1 MMNIRTMINL
11 TKNAVWSGVFAK
23 FRKNII
29 VFFMIP
35 VILFTVILAVVY
47 KGKIRNEI
55 KNNVDSA
62 FMQSSMKIDDIFGM
76 INDEYDKLSD
86 NQFIQRIL
94 TNDIDDLNGIEAPYI
109 GSNANASIEEASKS
123 VPCLK
128 SIGIYSELNDY
139 LISNLKSGYI
149 DDVSPDWYKYYR
161 QNKRSEAVFSSN
173 NSIYVCH
180 RMMIEK
186 NPVGLAVFEIDKDL
200 LKNALRLDSYKIDI
214 GIVLENIDGVS
225 IFKYGS
231 TDNFY
236 KSNMIYKLR
245 NETLKMTFTEGRKNI
260 DEVNRTVIV
269 YTLIYLA
276 AGIFVVYLLSFLCSV
291 YLYESL
297 SNILAK
303 VELVDGNCEGQ
314 SNVKSMNANV
324 LANVSETENIEEKL
338 AEGLNALQQ
347 AQLSALQMQINP
359 HFVFNVLNYA
369 NSVIFEITKCNNDAM
384 RIIVLLCDILDYAMD
399 EPKYTATIEQE
410 IEIAEKYVEIERMK
424 TGIDFKTVFDV
435 DKNLLQN
442 SCLKLFLQPII
453 ENAVMHGI
461 KRARERDGKI
471 VVRVHKNGEFVE
483 FSVSDNGKGMTSEK
497 LKEIEKLLDAPFE
510 EYSRCIGMRNINQ
523 RIKLFYGREY
533 GLKITSDENGTTVV
547 IDIPIND

>member
-1 MMNIRTMINL
+1 MNIKTMINL

-23 FRKNII
+23 FRKTII

-35 VILFTVILAVVY
+35 VVIFTVILAGVY

-55 KNNVDSA
+55 KNNADSA
-62 FMQSSMKIDDIFGM
+62 FMQTSMRIEEIFGM
-76 INDEYDKLSD
+76 INDAHDKLSD
-86 NQFIQRIL
+86 DQYIQRIL
-94 TNDIDDLNGIEAPYI
+94 TTDIDSLGGIEAPYI
-109 GSNANASIEEASKS
+109 GSNANASIDEAARS
-123 VPCLK
+123 VSCLK
-128 SIGIYSELNDY
+128 GIDIYSELNRY
-139 LISNLKSGYI
+139 LISSMESGYV
-149 DDVSPDWYKYYR
+149 DDVLPDWYKYYK
-161 QNKRSEAVFSSN
+161 QNRRREAVFSSG

-180 RMMIEK
+180 SISIEK

-200 LKNALRLDSYKIDI
+200 LKTALRLDSYRIDI
-214 GIVLENIDGVS
+214 GIVLENIDGIS
-225 IFKYGS
+225 IYKYGS
-231 TDNFY
+231 TDDIY
-236 KSNMIYKLR
+236 KSDRIYKLR
-245 NETLKMTFTEGRKNI
+245 NETLKMTFAEGRSNME
-260 DEVNRTVIV
+260 DVNRTVV
-269 YTLIYLA
+269 LYALLYLA
-276 AGIFVVYLLSFLCSV
+276 AGAFVVYLLSFLCSV

-303 VELVDGNCEGQ
+303 VELVDRECEGQ
-314 SNVKSMNANV
+314 SNVKSMNVNV
-324 LANVSETENIEEKL
+324 LANVSTTENIEEKL

-410 IEIAEKYVEIERMK
+410 LEIAEKYVEIERLK
-424 TGIDFKTVFDV
+424 TGIDFETVFDV
-435 DKNLLQN
+435 DGSLLQH

-471 VVRVHKNGEFVE
+471 VVRVHKNGEFIE
-483 FSVSDNGKGMTSEK
+483 FSVADNGKGMTSEK
-497 LKEIEKLLDAPFE
+497 LKEVEKLLEAPFE
-510 EYSRCIGMRNINQ
+510 DYSRCIGMRNINQ
-523 RIKLFYGREY
+523 RIRLFYGKEY

>member
-1 MMNIRTMINL
+1 MNIKTMINL

-23 FRKNII
+23 FRKTII

-35 VILFTVILAVVY
+35 VVVFTVILAGVY

-55 KNNVDSA
+55 KNNADSA
-62 FMQSSMKIDDIFGM
+62 FMQTSMRIEEIFGR
-76 INDEYDKLSD
+76 INDAHDKLSD
-86 NQFIQRIL
+86 DQYIQRIL
-94 TNDIDDLNGIEAPYI
+94 TSDIDSLGGIEAPYI
-109 GSNANASIEEASKS
+109 GSNANASIDEAARSIS
-123 VPCLK
+123 CLK
-128 SIGIYSELNDY
+128 SIGIYSEFNSY
-139 LISNLKSGYI
+139 LISSMESGYI
-149 DDVSPDWYKYYR
+149 DDVSPEWYKYYR
-161 QNKRSEAVFSSN
+161 QNGRREVVYTSG

-180 RMMIEK
+180 GISIEK
-186 NPVGLAVFEIDKDL
+186 NPVGLAVFEIDKEL
-200 LKNALRLDSYKIDI
+200 LKTALRLDSYRIDI
-214 GIVLENIDGVS
+214 GIVLENIDGIS

-231 TDNFY
+231 TDDIY
-236 KSNMIYKLR
+236 KSDRIYKLR
-245 NETLKMTFTEGRKNI
+245 NETLKMTFAEGRSNME
-260 DEVNRTVIV
+260 EVNRTVIL
-269 YTLIYLA
+269 YALLYLA
-276 AGIFVVYLLSFLCSV
+276 AGAFVVYLLSFLCSV

-303 VELVDGNCEGQ
+303 VELVDKECEGQ
-314 SNVKSMNANV
+314 SNVKSMNVNV
-324 LANVSETENIEEKL
+324 LANVSTTENIEEKL

-410 IEIAEKYVEIERMK
+410 LEIAEKYVEIERLK
-424 TGIDFKTVFDV
+424 TGIDFETVFDV
-435 DKNLLQN
+435 DGSLLQH

-471 VVRVHKNGEFVE
+471 VVKVHKNREFIE
-483 FSVSDNGKGMTSEK
+483 FSVADNGKGMTSEK
-497 LKEIEKLLDAPFE
+497 LREVERLLKAPFE
-510 EYSRCIGMRNINQ
+510 DYSRCIGMRNINQ
-523 RIKLFYGREY
+523 RIKLFYGKEY
-533 GLKITSDENGTTVV
+533 GLKITSDVNGTKVV
-547 IDIPIND
+547 IDIPADD

>member
-1 MMNIRTMINL
+1 MNIKTMINL

-23 FRKNII
+23 FRKTII

-35 VILFTVILAVVY
+35 VVVFTVILAGVY

-55 KNNVDSA
+55 KNNADSA
-62 FMQSSMKIDDIFGM
+62 FMQTSMRIEEIFGR
-76 INDEYDKLSD
+76 INDAHDKLSD
-86 NQFIQRIL
+86 DQYIQRIL
-94 TNDIDDLNGIEAPYI
+94 TSDIDSLGGIEAPYI
-109 GSNANASIEEASKS
+109 GSNANASIDEAARSIS
-123 VPCLK
+123 CLK
-128 SIGIYSELNDY
+128 SIGIYSEFNSY
-139 LISNLKSGYI
+139 LISSMESGYI
-149 DDVSPDWYKYYR
+149 DDVSPEWYKYYR
-161 QNKRSEAVFSSN
+161 QNGRREAVFTSG

-180 RMMIEK
+180 GISIEK
-186 NPVGLAVFEIDKDL
+186 NPVGLAVFEIDKEL
-200 LKNALRLDSYKIDI
+200 LKTALRLDSYRIDI
-214 GIVLENIDGVS
+214 GIVLENIDGIS

-231 TDNFY
+231 TDDIY
-236 KSNMIYKLR
+236 KSDRIYKLR
-245 NETLKMTFTEGRKNI
+245 NETLKMTFAEGRSNME
-260 DEVNRTVIV
+260 EVNRTVIL
-269 YTLIYLA
+269 YALLYLA
-276 AGIFVVYLLSFLCSV
+276 AGAFVVYLLSFLCSV

-303 VELVDGNCEGQ
+303 VELVDKECEGQ
-314 SNVKSMNANV
+314 SNVKSMNVNV
-324 LANVSETENIEEKL
+324 LANVSTTENIEEKL

-410 IEIAEKYVEIERMK
+410 LEIAEKYVEIERLK
-424 TGIDFKTVFDV
+424 TGIDFETVFDV
-435 DKNLLQN
+435 DGSLMQH

-471 VVRVHKNGEFVE
+471 VVKVHKNREFIE
-483 FSVSDNGKGMTSEK
+483 FSVADNGKGMTSEK
-497 LKEIEKLLDAPFE
+497 LREVERLLKAPFE
-510 EYSRCIGMRNINQ
+510 DYSRCIGMRNINQ
-523 RIKLFYGREY
+523 RIKLFYGKEY
-533 GLKITSDENGTTVV
+533 GLKITSDVNGTTVV
-547 IDIPIND
+547 IDIPSDD

>member
-1 MMNIRTMINL
+1 MNIKTMINL

-23 FRKNII
+23 FRKTII

-35 VILFTVILAVVY
+35 VVVFTVILAGVY

-55 KNNVDSA
+55 KNNADSA
-62 FMQSSMKIDDIFGM
+62 FMQTSMRIEEIFGR
-76 INDEYDKLSD
+76 INDAHDKLSD
-86 NQFIQRIL
+86 DQYIQRIL
-94 TNDIDDLNGIEAPYI
+94 TSDIDSLGGIEAPYI
-109 GSNANASIEEASKS
+109 GSNANASIDEAARSIS
-123 VPCLK
+123 CLK
-128 SIGIYSELNDY
+128 SIGIYSEFNSY
-139 LISNLKSGYI
+139 LISSMESGYI
-149 DDVSPDWYKYYR
+149 DDVSPEWYKYYR
-161 QNKRSEAVFSSN
+161 QNGRREVVYTSG

-180 RMMIEK
+180 GISIEK
-186 NPVGLAVFEIDKDL
+186 NPVGLAVFEIDKEL
-200 LKNALRLDSYKIDI
+200 LKTALRLDSYRIDI
-214 GIVLENIDGVS
+214 GIVLENIDGIS

-231 TDNFY
+231 TDDIY
-236 KSNMIYKLR
+236 KSDRIYKLR
-245 NETLKMTFTEGRKNI
+245 NETLKMTFAEGRSNME
-260 DEVNRTVIV
+260 EVNRTVIL
-269 YTLIYLA
+269 YALLYLA
-276 AGIFVVYLLSFLCSV
+276 AGAFVVYLLSFLCSV

-303 VELVDGNCEGQ
+303 VELVDKECEGQ
-314 SNVKSMNANV
+314 SNVKSMNVNV
-324 LANVSETENIEEKL
+324 LANVSTTENIEEKL

-410 IEIAEKYVEIERMK
+410 LEIAEKYVEIERLK
-424 TGIDFKTVFDV
+424 TGIDFETVFDV
-435 DKNLLQN
+435 DGSLLQH

-471 VVRVHKNGEFVE
+471 VVKVHKNREFIE
-483 FSVSDNGKGMTSEK
+483 FSVADNGKGMTSEK
-497 LKEIEKLLDAPFE
+497 LREVERLLKAPFE
-510 EYSRCIGMRNINQ
+510 DYSRCIGMRNINQ
-523 RIKLFYGREY
+523 RIKLFYGKEY
-533 GLKITSDENGTTVV
+533 GLKITSDVNGTTVV
-547 IDIPIND
+547 IDIPADD

>member
-1 MMNIRTMINL
+1 MNIKTMINL

-23 FRKNII
+23 FRKTII

-35 VILFTVILAVVY
+35 VVVFTVILAGVY

-55 KNNVDSA
+55 KNNADSA
-62 FMQSSMKIDDIFGM
+62 FMQTSMRIEEIFGR
-76 INDEYDKLSD
+76 INDAHDKLSD
-86 NQFIQRIL
+86 DQYIQRIL
-94 TNDIDDLNGIEAPYI
+94 TSDIDSLGGIEAPYI
-109 GSNANASIEEASKS
+109 GSNANASIDEAARSIS
-123 VPCLK
+123 CLK
-128 SIGIYSELNDY
+128 SIGIYSEFNSY
-139 LISNLKSGYI
+139 LISSMESGYI
-149 DDVSPDWYKYYR
+149 DDVSPEWYKYYR
-161 QNKRSEAVFSSN
+161 QNGRREVVYTSG

-180 RMMIEK
+180 GISIEK
-186 NPVGLAVFEIDKDL
+186 NPVGLAVFEIDKEL
-200 LKNALRLDSYKIDI
+200 LKTALRLDSYRIDI
-214 GIVLENIDGVS
+214 GIVLENIDGIS

-231 TDNFY
+231 TDDIY
-236 KSNMIYKLR
+236 KSDRIYKLR
-245 NETLKMTFTEGRKNI
+245 NETLKMTFAEGRSNMA
-260 DEVNRTVIV
+260 EVNRTVIL
-269 YTLIYLA
+269 YALLYLA
-276 AGIFVVYLLSFLCSV
+276 AGAFVVYLLSFLCSV

-303 VELVDGNCEGQ
+303 VELVDKECEGQ
-314 SNVKSMNANV
+314 SNVKSMNVNV
-324 LANVSETENIEEKL
+324 LANVSTTENIEEKL

-410 IEIAEKYVEIERMK
+410 LEIAEKYVEIERLK
-424 TGIDFKTVFDV
+424 TGIDFETVFDV
-435 DKNLLQN
+435 DGSLLQH

-471 VVRVHKNGEFVE
+471 VVKVHKNREFIE
-483 FSVSDNGKGMTSEK
+483 FSVADNGKGMTSEK
-497 LKEIEKLLDAPFE
+497 LREVERLLKAPFE
-510 EYSRCIGMRNINQ
+510 DYSRCIGMRNINQ
-523 RIKLFYGREY
+523 RIKLFYGNEY
-533 GLKITSDENGTTVV
+533 GLKITSDVNGTTVV
-547 IDIPIND
+547 IDIPADD

>member
-1 MMNIRTMINL
+1 MNIKTMINL

-23 FRKNII
+23 FRKTII

-35 VILFTVILAVVY
+35 VVVFTVILAGVY

-55 KNNVDSA
+55 KNNADSA
-62 FMQSSMKIDDIFGM
+62 FMQTSMRIEEIFGR
-76 INDEYDKLSD
+76 INDAHDKLSD
-86 NQFIQRIL
+86 DQYIQRIL
-94 TNDIDDLNGIEAPYI
+94 TSDIDSLGGIEAPYI
-109 GSNANASIEEASKS
+109 GSNANASIDEAARSIS
-123 VPCLK
+123 CLK
-128 SIGIYSELNDY
+128 SIGIYSEFNSY
-139 LISNLKSGYI
+139 LISSMESGYI
-149 DDVSPDWYKYYR
+149 DDVSPEWYKYYR
-161 QNKRSEAVFSSN
+161 QNGRREVVYTSG

-180 RMMIEK
+180 GISIEK
-186 NPVGLAVFEIDKDL
+186 NPVGLAVFEIDKEL
-200 LKNALRLDSYKIDI
+200 LKTALRLDSYRIDI
-214 GIVLENIDGVS
+214 GIVLENIDGIS

-231 TDNFY
+231 TDDIY
-236 KSNMIYKLR
+236 KSDRIYKLR
-245 NETLKMTFTEGRKNI
+245 NETLKMTFAEGRSNME
-260 DEVNRTVIV
+260 EVNRTVIL
-269 YTLIYLA
+269 YALLYLA
-276 AGIFVVYLLSFLCSV
+276 AGAFVVYLLSFLCSV

-303 VELVDGNCEGQ
+303 VELVDKECEGQ
-314 SNVKSMNANV
+314 SNVKSMNVNV
-324 LANVSETENIEEKL
+324 LANVSTTENIEEKL

-410 IEIAEKYVEIERMK
+410 LEIAEKYVEIERLK
-424 TGIDFKTVFDV
+424 TGIDFETVFDV
-435 DKNLLQN
+435 DGSLLQH

-471 VVRVHKNGEFVE
+471 VVKVHKNREFIE
-483 FSVSDNGKGMTSEK
+483 FSVADNGKGMTSEK
-497 LKEIEKLLDAPFE
+497 LREVERLLKAPFE
-510 EYSRCIGMRNINQ
+510 DYSRCIGMRNINQ
-523 RIKLFYGREY
+523 RIKLFYGKEY
-533 GLKITSDENGTTVV
+533 GLKITSDVNGTMVV
-547 IDIPIND
+547 IDIPADD

>member
-1 MMNIRTMINL
+1 MNIKTMINL

-23 FRKNII
+23 FRKTII

-35 VILFTVILAVVY
+35 VVVFTVILAGVY

-55 KNNVDSA
+55 KNNADSA
-62 FMQSSMKIDDIFGM
+62 FMQTSMRIEEIFGR
-76 INDEYDKLSD
+76 INDAHDKLSD
-86 NQFIQRIL
+86 DQYIQRIL
-94 TNDIDDLNGIEAPYI
+94 TSDIDSLGGIEAPYI
-109 GSNANASIEEASKS
+109 GSNANASIDEAARSIS
-123 VPCLK
+123 CLK
-128 SIGIYSELNDY
+128 SIGIYSEFNSY
-139 LISNLKSGYI
+139 LISSMESGYI
-149 DDVSPDWYKYYR
+149 DDVSPEWYKYYR
-161 QNKRSEAVFSSN
+161 QNGRRDVVYTSG

-180 RMMIEK
+180 GISIEK
-186 NPVGLAVFEIDKDL
+186 NPVGLAVFEIDKEL
-200 LKNALRLDSYKIDI
+200 LKTALRLDSYRIDI
-214 GIVLENIDGVS
+214 GIVLENIDGIS

-231 TDNFY
+231 TDDIY
-236 KSNMIYKLR
+236 KSDRIYKLR
-245 NETLKMTFTEGRKNI
+245 NETLKMTFAEGRSNME
-260 DEVNRTVIV
+260 EVNRTVIL
-269 YTLIYLA
+269 YALLYLA
-276 AGIFVVYLLSFLCSV
+276 AGAFVVYLLSFLCSV

-303 VELVDGNCEGQ
+303 VELVDKECEGQ
-314 SNVKSMNANV
+314 SNVKSMNVNV
-324 LANVSETENIEEKL
+324 LTNVSTTENIEEKL

-410 IEIAEKYVEIERMK
+410 LEIAEKYVEIERLK
-424 TGIDFKTVFDV
+424 TGIDFETVFDV
-435 DKNLLQN
+435 DGSLLQH

-471 VVRVHKNGEFVE
+471 VVKVHKNREFIE
-483 FSVSDNGKGMTSEK
+483 FSVADNGKGMTSEK
-497 LKEIEKLLDAPFE
+497 LREVERLLKAPFE
-510 EYSRCIGMRNINQ
+510 DYSRCIGMRNINQ
-523 RIKLFYGREY
+523 RIKLFYGKEY
-533 GLKITSDENGTTVV
+533 GLKITSDVNGTTVV
-547 IDIPIND
+547 IDIPADD

>member
-1 MMNIRTMINL
+1 MNIKTMINL

-23 FRKNII
+23 FRKTII

-35 VILFTVILAVVY
+35 VVVFTVILAGVY

-55 KNNVDSA
+55 KNNADSA
-62 FMQSSMKIDDIFGM
+62 FMQTSMRIEEIFGR
-76 INDEYDKLSD
+76 INDAHDKLSD
-86 NQFIQRIL
+86 DQYIQRIL
-94 TNDIDDLNGIEAPYI
+94 TSDIDSLGGIEAPYI
-109 GSNANASIEEASKS
+109 GSNANASIDEAARSIS
-123 VPCLK
+123 CLK
-128 SIGIYSELNDY
+128 SIEIYSEFNSY
-139 LISNLKSGYI
+139 LISSMESGYI
-149 DDVSPDWYKYYR
+149 DDVSPEWYKYYR
-161 QNKRSEAVFSSN
+161 QNGRREVVYTSG

-180 RMMIEK
+180 GISIEK
-186 NPVGLAVFEIDKDL
+186 NPVGLAVFEIDKEL
-200 LKNALRLDSYKIDI
+200 LKTALRLDSYRIDI
-214 GIVLENIDGVS
+214 GIVLENIDGIS

-231 TDNFY
+231 TDDIY
-236 KSNMIYKLR
+236 KSDRIYKLR
-245 NETLKMTFTEGRKNI
+245 NETLKMTFAEGRSNME
-260 DEVNRTVIV
+260 EVNRTVIL
-269 YTLIYLA
+269 YALLYLA
-276 AGIFVVYLLSFLCSV
+276 AGAFVVYLLSFLCSV

-303 VELVDGNCEGQ
+303 VELVDKECEGQ
-314 SNVKSMNANV
+314 SNVKSMNVNV
-324 LANVSETENIEEKL
+324 LANVSTTENIEEKL

-410 IEIAEKYVEIERMK
+410 LEIAEKYVEIERLK
-424 TGIDFKTVFDV
+424 TGIDFETVFDV
-435 DKNLLQN
+435 DGSLLQH

-471 VVRVHKNGEFVE
+471 VVKVHKNREFIE
-483 FSVSDNGKGMTSEK
+483 FSVADNGKGMTSEK
-497 LKEIEKLLDAPFE
+497 LREVERLLKAPFE
-510 EYSRCIGMRNINQ
+510 DYSRCIGMRNINQ
-523 RIKLFYGREY
+523 RIKLFYGKEY
-533 GLKITSDENGTTVV
+533 GLKITSDVNGTTVV
-547 IDIPIND
+547 IDIPADD

>member
-1 MMNIRTMINL
+1 MNIKTMINL

-23 FRKNII
+23 FRKTII

-35 VILFTVILAVVY
+35 VVVFTVILAGVY

-55 KNNVDSA
+55 KNNADSA
-62 FMQSSMKIDDIFGM
+62 FMQTSMRIEEIFGR
-76 INDEYDKLSD
+76 INDAHDKLSD
-86 NQFIQRIL
+86 DQYIQRIL
-94 TNDIDDLNGIEAPYI
+94 TSDIDSLGGIEAPYI
-109 GSNANASIEEASKS
+109 GSNANASIDEAARSIS
-123 VPCLK
+123 CLK
-128 SIGIYSELNDY
+128 SIGIYSEFNSY
-139 LISNLKSGYI
+139 LISSMESGYI
-149 DDVSPDWYKYYR
+149 DDVSPEWYKYYR
-161 QNKRSEAVFSSN
+161 QNGRREAVFTSG

-180 RMMIEK
+180 GISIEK
-186 NPVGLAVFEIDKDL
+186 NPVGLAVFEIDKEL
-200 LKNALRLDSYKIDI
+200 LKTALRLDSYRIDI
-214 GIVLENIDGVS
+214 GIVLENIDGIS

-231 TDNFY
+231 TDDIY
-236 KSNMIYKLR
+236 KSDRIYKLR
-245 NETLKMTFTEGRKNI
+245 NETLKMTFAEGRSNME
-260 DEVNRTVIV
+260 EVNRTVIL
-269 YTLIYLA
+269 YALLYLA
-276 AGIFVVYLLSFLCSV
+276 AGAFVVYLLSFLCSV

-303 VELVDGNCEGQ
+303 VELVDKECEGQ
-314 SNVKSMNANV
+314 SNVKSMNVNV
-324 LANVSETENIEEKL
+324 LANVSTTENIEEKL

-410 IEIAEKYVEIERMK
+410 LEIAEKYVEIERLK
-424 TGIDFKTVFDV
+424 TGIDFETVFDV
-435 DKNLLQN
+435 DGSLMQH

-471 VVRVHKNGEFVE
+471 VVKVHKNREFIE
-483 FSVSDNGKGMTSEK
+483 FSVADNGKGMTSEK
-497 LKEIEKLLDAPFE
+497 LREVERLLKAPFE
-510 EYSRCIGMRNINQ
+510 DYSRCIGMRNINQ
-523 RIKLFYGREY
+523 RIKLFYGKEY
-533 GLKITSDENGTTVV
+533 GLKITSDVNGTTVV
-547 IDIPIND
+547 IDIPADD